1 MKTLLRDKRTA
12 CYFQG
17 LSDWTPSVNNA
28 FDFHEPERVVRFVR
42 LAGLNL
48 REVEIV
54 FAFDQPGYNISLP
67 IDERFDHPLAPPGSN
82 TASPESLTPSQL
94 HT

>member
-17 LSDWTPSVNNA
+17 LSDWTPSVNDA
-28 FDFHEPERVVRFVR
+28 FDFHAPERVVRFVR

-54 FAFDQPGYNISLP
+54 FAFDQPGYNICLP
-67 IDERFDHPLAPPGSN
+67 IDERFDHPLVSSGCH